1 MDESTLATH
10 FRAVLQLTRTQV
22 EVLEARRRRTCDP
35 VELGGLRHRLEYALG
50 YRDAL
55 EQALREG
62 GAPPE
67 RASVRAARLS
77 RCVEQIATSGDRR
90 QVAILERVLHEQL
103 VDRTRAL
110 ARLTAA
116 GDHRSVHYWARRY
129 LAHCRSLGDP
139 HPAGVD
145 ERWSVKSR

>member
-1 MDESTLATH
+1 M
-10 FRAVLQLTRTQV
+10 
-22 EVLEARRRRTCDP
+22 
-35 VELGGLRHRLEYALG
+35 
-50 YRDAL
+50 
-55 EQALREG
+55 
-62 GAPPE
+62 
-67 RASVRAARLS
+67 
-77 RCVEQIATSGDRR
+77 EQIATTGDRR

-103 VDRTRAL
+103 VDRTCAL

-145 ERWSVKSR
+145 ERWSVRSR